1 VKSFE
6 SYNPRLQLQRRA
18 LYDKARRGNTRGFCP
33 ALFAPGFRAIDC
45 GCGPGTITLDLAQ
58 RVAPGEIVGIDRE
71 HSQLALAREA
81 ARDRGLANATFQ
93 IASLYELPFP
103 NASFDF
109 AFAHA
114 LFEHLKE
121 PLPALVEI
129 RRVLKPG
136 GWCVCA
142 ARTGRVL
149 FAPDTAH
156 RREAIE
162 TLQKCS
168 MSNGGD
174 VYVDEN

>member
-1 VKSFE
+1 L
-6 SYNPRLQLQRRA
+6 R
-18 LYDKARRGNTRGFCP
+18 
-33 ALFAPGFRAIDC
+33 
-45 GCGPGTITLDLAQ
+45 PGTITLDLAQ

-121 PLPALVEI
+121 PLQALVEI

-136 GWCVCA
+136 GLVALRSPDWAGFFLLPTRRIA
-142 ARTGRVL
+142 AKRLNITKV
-149 FAPDTAH
+149 F
-156 RREAIE
+156 
-162 TLQKCS
+162 K
-168 MSNGGD
+168 
-174 VYVDEN
+174 